1 MPVPQLLFD
10 TLEDLVNDEFKTFKW
25 YLSQRLL
32 DSCSPIR
39 RSHLEMASRTETVSK
54 MTESYGEELAVNIT
68 AEILKKMGF
77 NSTAAE
83 LKRKYAGAVGD
94 SDWPKT
100 VRFWCV
106 FLHASVMIV
115 CVSIFSSAEGRM
127 PSTSS
132 SAVAPPAAP
141 ATMMA
146 QQGSVIIAPSVTG
159 GTSGSWNITINK

>member
-83 LKRKYAGAVGD
+83 LKRKYA
-94 SDWPKT
+94 
-100 VRFWCV
+100 
-106 FLHASVMIV
+106 
-115 CVSIFSSAEGRM
+115 EGRM